1 MITDKGISTQIES
14 VKLETTYTT
23 LSEKIFKDALEQM
36 KSKYDVVNNDL
47 PEHYGNTPEER
58 MKKHLEYLEKGLEII
73 NKNQ

>member
-1 MITDKGISTQIES
+1 
-14 VKLETTYTT
+14 
-23 LSEKIFKDALEQM
+23 M